1 MATRDLED
9 GESCEMQ
16 GSGAKP
22 YSLKNTGGVYSCSCP
37 AWRNQ
42 SVPIESR
49 TCKHLR
55 KLRGDEAEKARVG
68 TALPPKPKSAAKKD
82 APPLLLAHSWD
93 GSADLTGWW
102 LSEKLDGVRAYWTG
116 SKFLSRLGNE
126 YHAPEWF
133 TTGLPTV
140 PLDGELWL
148 GRGAFQRTVSI
159 VRRQDKSEH
168 WKAIQFVV
176 FDAPAAEGPFEDRH
190 AFLRSAIGDADNLYA
205 SVLDQDACKGEQ
217 HLRERLEEVEA
228 QGGEGLM
235 LREPGSAYEVG
246 RSTTL
251 LKVKSFHD
259 GEAEVMAHSAGKG
272 KHKGRTGALV
282 VRLANGTEF
291 NVGTGLS
298 DAERKDP
305 PPIGS
310 TITFRYQELTDAG
323 VPRFP
328 TFVRVHPDSEVPP
341 NPAGKKQA
349 ESSEVPAGAQAP
361 AEAANGSV
369 QYFEFKDDKS
379 AKFWEIQRSGSD
391 VTVRYGRIGAE
402 GQTKTKSFAD
412 ETKAEAH
419 RAKLVQDKTRKG
431 YASVAPSA
439 DQP

>member
-9 GESCEMQ
+9 GESCEMK
-16 GSGAKP
+16 GSGVKP

-42 SVPIESR
+42 SVAIESR

-68 TALPPKPKSAAKKD
+68 TALPPKVKSAAKKD

-116 SKFLSRLGNE
+116 TKFLSRLGNE
-126 YHAPEWF
+126 YHAPDWF
-133 TTGLPTV
+133 TEGLPTT

-148 GRGAFQRTVSI
+148 ARGAFQRTVSI

-168 WKAIQFVV
+168 WKDIQFVV
-176 FDAPAAEGPFEDRH
+176 FDAPEAKGSFEERL
-190 AFLRSAIGDADNLYA
+190 AFLKETFEGGDHQYA
-205 SVLDQDACKGEQ
+205 SVLAQDACEGEEQ
-217 HLRERLEEVEA
+217 LRQRLVEIEDE
-228 QGGEGLM
+228 GGEGLM

-246 RSTTL
+246 RSMTL

-259 GEAEVMAHSAGKG
+259 GEAEVIGHSPGKG
-272 KHKGRTGALV
+272 KHKGRTGALE

-291 NVGTGLS
+291 NVGTGMS
-298 DAERKDP
+298 DAERSDP
-305 PPIGS
+305 PAVGA

-328 TFVRVHPDSEVPP
+328 SFVRVHPDS
-341 NPAGKKQA
+341 A
-349 ESSEVPAGAQAP
+349 AP
-361 AEAANGSV
+361 AKPAKKAAKKAAPKPARPASV
-369 QYFEFKDDKS
+369 DGMPDYFEFNDEKS
-379 AKFWEIQRSGSD
+379 AKFWEVLRSGSD
-391 VTVRYGRIGAE
+391 VTVRYGRIGTN

-412 ETKAEAH
+412 EAKAEAH
-419 RAKLVQDKTRKG
+419 RAKLIEGKTGKG
-431 YASVAPSA
+431 YAAATRPPES
-439 DQP
+439 